1 MFSTFAHELSKASR
15 KKGMEMTDRP
25 AKVYYIRHDEDLE
38 TVVRLFQEKISG
50 LQLLVVILD
59 GTRGISYSK

>member
-15 KKGMEMTDRP
+15 EKGMEMTDRP

>member
-15 KKGMEMTDRP
+15 EKGMEMTERP

>member
-1 MFSTFAHELSKASR
+1 
-15 KKGMEMTDRP
+15 MTDRP

-38 TVVRLFQEKISG
+38 AVVRLFQQNISG

>member
-15 KKGMEMTDRP
+15 EKGMEMTERP

-38 TVVRLFQEKISG
+38 TVVRLFQEKISD

>member
-15 KKGMEMTDRP
+15 EKGMEMTERP

-59 GTRGISYSK
+59 GTRGINYSK

>member
-15 KKGMEMTDRP
+15 EKGMEMTERP

-38 TVVRLFQEKISG
+38 TVVRLFKEKISG

>member
-15 KKGMEMTDRP
+15 EKGMEMTDRP

-59 GTRGISYSK
+59 GTCGISYSK

>member
-1 MFSTFAHELSKASR
+1 MSSTFAHELSKASR
-15 KKGMEMTDRP
+15 EKGMEMNERP